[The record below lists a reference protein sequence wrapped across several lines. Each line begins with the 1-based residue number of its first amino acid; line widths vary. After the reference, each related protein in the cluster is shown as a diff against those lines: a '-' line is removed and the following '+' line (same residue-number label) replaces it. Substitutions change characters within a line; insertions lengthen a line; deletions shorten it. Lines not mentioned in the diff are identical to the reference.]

1 MRSGGAGETPN
12 AAYAYEKGAC
22 NVATVDD
29 QGGATGISCATSAL
43 PPSGPGQ
50 KEEAPGMPGHNE
62 SPTVATALRFGAL
75 PGTTH
80 VGLLGAGVL
89 LVSGRTLSRT

>member
-12 AAYAYEKGAC
+12 AADACVNGAF

-50 KEEAPGMPGHNE
+50 KEEVPGMPGHNE
-62 SPTVATALRFGAL
+62 APKVATVLRFEGL
-75 PGTTH
+75 PGATD
-80 VGLLGAGVL
+80 VV
-89 LVSGRTLSRT
+89 

>member
-1 MRSGGAGETPN
+1 MRSGGAGKTPN

-29 QGGATGISCATSAL
+29 QGGATGISCATSTL

-50 KEEAPGMPGHNE
+50 KEEVPGMPGHNE
-62 SPTVATALRFGAL
+62 APKVATMVRCGRL
-75 PGTTH
+75 PGATD
-80 VGLLGAGVL
+80 VVLLGAGVL